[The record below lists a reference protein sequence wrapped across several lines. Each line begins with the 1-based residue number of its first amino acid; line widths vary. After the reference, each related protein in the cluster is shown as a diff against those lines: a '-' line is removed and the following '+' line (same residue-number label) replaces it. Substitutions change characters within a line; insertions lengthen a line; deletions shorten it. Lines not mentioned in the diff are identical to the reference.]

1 MEKTDVALQDL
12 TPKEATMSIYMIQAS
27 YTSGAWGRLVQR
39 PENRMEALKPVIET
53 LGGRLL
59 DWYYSFG
66 EFDVMLLIEVPDN
79 VKAAA
84 ASMAVAAGGAV
95 KAITT
100 TPLMSADDGF
110 DALLLAQG
118 AGYRPPGA

>member
-1 MEKTDVALQDL
+1 
-12 TPKEATMSIYMIQAS
+12 
-27 YTSGAWGRLVQR
+27 
-39 PENRMEALKPVIET
+39 MEALKPVIEQ
-53 LGGRLL
+53 LGGQLL

-66 EFDVMLLIEVPDN
+66 EYDVLLLIDVPDN

-100 TPLMSADDGF
+100 TPLMSPEDGF

-118 AGYRPPGA
+118 AGYRPQDS

>member
-1 MEKTDVALQDL
+1 
-12 TPKEATMSIYMIQAS
+12 MSIYMIQAS

-39 PENRMEALKPVIET
+39 PENRMEALKPVIEQ
-53 LGGRLL
+53 LGGQLL

-66 EFDVMLLIEVPDN
+66 EYDVMLLIDVPDN

-84 ASMAVAAGGAV
+84 ASMAVASGGAV
-95 KAITT
+95 KAIIT
-100 TPLMSADDGF
+100 TPLMSPEDGF

-118 AGYRPPGA
+118 AGYRPPGS

>member
-1 MEKTDVALQDL
+1 MAV
-12 TPKEATMSIYMIQAS
+12 YMIQAS

-39 PENRMEALKPVIET
+39 PENRMEALKPVIEQ

-66 EFDVMLLIEVPDN
+66 EYDVMLLIDVPDN

-100 TPLMSADDGF
+100 TPLMSPDDGF
-110 DALLLAQG
+110 EALLMAQG
-118 AGYRPPGA
+118 ADTGPLARSMR